1 MISKLRSMVRRLM
14 WTGVL
19 AVVAFVLILILDAVL
34 LNDDD
39 AGNVQVDPD

>member
-1 MISKLRSMVRRLM
+1 MMSKLRSMLKRLA
-14 WTGVL
+14 WIGVL
-19 AVVAFVLILILDAVL
+19 AAVAFVLILILDAVL

>member
-1 MISKLRSMVRRLM
+1 MISKLRSMLKRLM

-19 AVVAFVLILILDAVL
+19 AAVAFVLILILDAVL

-39 AGNVQVDPD
+39 AGDVQVDPD

>member
-1 MISKLRSMVRRLM
+1 MLKRLA

-19 AVVAFVLILILDAVL
+19 AAVAFVLILILDAVL

-39 AGNVQVDPD
+39 AGDIQVDPD